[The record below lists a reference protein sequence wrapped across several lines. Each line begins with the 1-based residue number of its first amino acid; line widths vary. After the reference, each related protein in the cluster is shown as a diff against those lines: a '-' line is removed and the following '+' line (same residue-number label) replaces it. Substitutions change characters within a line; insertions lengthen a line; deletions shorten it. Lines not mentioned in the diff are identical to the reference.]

1 MNSCIIF
8 DLKLFFNWWFV
19 HKHFGLV
26 DFHNL
31 VSCNDLLSFC
41 NSWMHCCKSSSIAKE
56 NHLPCLF
63 IFSLLS
69 FPFLQG
75 SRLQDSDLSGC
86 ENLDQSFFCTPT
98 FLFCDLKFSV
108 NWGKRIHVQF
118 AAIYC
123 ILYLSLQS
131 RSSISVRIIL
141 DRDTPI
147 HFCVVSSPTA
157 DWIITFTTPKL
168 CYNLQLQNWI

>member
-1 MNSCIIF
+1 
-8 DLKLFFNWWFV
+8 V

-63 IFSLLS
+63 IFSLLR

-75 SRLQDSDLSGC
+75 SRLQASDLSGC
-86 ENLDQSFFCTPT
+86 ENLDQSFFFTPT
-98 FLFCDLKFSV
+98 FFVLWSEIFCHIEE
-108 NWGKRIHVQF
+108 KRIHVQF

-131 RSSISVRIIL
+131 RSSISLRIIL

-147 HFCVVSSPTA
+147 HFCVVFSPNA
-157 DWIITFTTPKL
+157 VRIITFTTSKL
-168 CYNLQLQNWI
+168 CYSLQLQNWI